1 MEQLKAELS
10 IVLGES
16 ITRLERI
23 SEQPYAHMYSLY
35 DAEGHA
41 IPLMAKTYLCQGV
54 AQQEAYKLSMLA
66 REGMIRVPTVYGMVV
81 TQQPPYREILLL
93 ERLRGVSAEAPTRT
107 PERWDV
113 LMDQIVESV
122 LAWHRI
128 DSHGCV
134 GTVDNTQ
141 ENDWY
146 SWYQQRIEVL
156 WSTLTHVN
164 SPLLSVDDRG
174 MLYRARASLPLLF
187 DDFDEGAVLVH
198 GNLGLRSM
206 LKDPRSDQLLAMLNP
221 GMMLWAPRE
230 YELFR
235 LCEEGM
241 PDELLYRYLSRAPV
255 AESFLARRWLYVI
268 WEIMAR
274 FIHTGQLDRA
284 LFDSASQQLLPWLD

>member
-16 ITRLERI
+16 LSRLERI

-35 DAEGHA
+35 DAEGNA
-41 IPLMAKTYLCQGV
+41 IPLVAKTFLCHGV

-81 TQQPPYREILLL
+81 SQQAPYREILLL
-93 ERLRGVSAEAPTRT
+93 ERLRGVSVEAPTRT
-107 PERWDV
+107 PERWGL

-134 GTVDNTQ
+134 GTVDSTQ
-141 ENDWY
+141 ENDWFN
-146 SWYQQRIEVL
+146 WYQQRVEVL

-164 SPLLSVDDRG
+164 SPLLSVSDRG
-174 MLYRARASLPLLF
+174 LLYRARACLPLLF
-187 DDFDEGAVLVH
+187 EDFDEGAVLVH

-241 PDELLYRYLSRAPV
+241 PNELLYRYLSRAPV
-255 AESFLARRWLYVI
+255 AESFLSRRWLYVL
-268 WEIMAR
+268 WESVSR
-274 FIHTGQLDRA
+274 FIHTGQLDRP
-284 LFDSASQQLLPWLD
+284 LFDHAHRQLLPWLD